1 MKKERKT
8 QKKKTILSIIAILI
22 TAIGIIISTE
32 YVRRTEINTN
42 NNHTINDIRISNISN
57 QNEQKNIRAYEANQ
71 ENIAIKNSEKSLSN
85 KEVRIENIPEYSG
98 QIVIDINNNIPYFK
112 EDEITTNE
120 FEIYSELDELNRA
133 QVAFANISKFTMP
146 PKDTKRSSL
155 SYKPSGWV
163 QYLYGENNNKHLYE
177 RSHLIAWQLGN
188 ENNNKKNLITG
199 TTQLNSAMI
208 EYENIIADWIKQKGK
223 ENKNYHVLYRVT
235 PIYQGE
241 NKLATGVELEAKSV
255 EEEGISFNKF
265 IYNVHD
271 DFEIDYATG
280 TAKLK
285 E

>member
-8 QKKKTILSIIAILI
+8 QKEKTIISIIAILI
-22 TAIGIIISTE
+22 TTIGIFISTE
-32 YVRRTEINTN
+32 YVTKTEIDTN
-42 NNHTINDIRISNISN
+42 KINDITISNRSSKDDSTKTIN
-57 QNEQKNIRAYEANQ
+57 EETNKKIIATQNN
-71 ENIAIKNSEKSLSN
+71 EKSLSD
-85 KEVRIENIPEYSG
+85 KEVKIEDIPEYSG

-133 QVAFANISKFTMP
+133 QVAFANISQYTMP
-146 PKDTKRSSL
+146 PKDTKRGSL

-208 EYENIIADWIKQKGK
+208 EYENTIADWIRQKGK

-235 PIYQGE
+235 PIYIGE

-265 IYNVHD
+265 IYNIHN